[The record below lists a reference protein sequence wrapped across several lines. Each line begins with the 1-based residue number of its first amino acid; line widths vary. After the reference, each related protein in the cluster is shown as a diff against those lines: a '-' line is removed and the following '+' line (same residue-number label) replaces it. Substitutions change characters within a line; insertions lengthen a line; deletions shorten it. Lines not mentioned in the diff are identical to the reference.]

1 MGKQVKALETLIRK
15 VVREEIK
22 KGVLVLSLAK

>member
-1 MGKQVKALETLIRK
+1 MGKQVKVLETLIRK

-22 KGVLVLSLAK
+22 KGVKLSLIHI